1 MNYQQFI
8 EEVERR
14 VKEKIKGNETITVY
28 IHTAV
33 KNNGKER
40 KGITV
45 SEKGIHISPTIYL
58 EEYFQQFQEGKPIE
72 TIVEKILQLY
82 EEVKCSHPCEESL
95 LQNYEELK
103 GKFACKLIHR
113 GKNEKLLNDIPYVP
127 WMDLA
132 IVVFVLL
139 EVSPYGTATVL
150 VRKEHLEI
158 WGLTEAQLF
167 DEAKKN
173 TPILLPYQFCP
184 MRKLLREICPYAVD
198 EGEEEE
204 ESLYVLSNKLRS
216 FGAASMLY
224 EGILEKV
231 GQKLGENY
239 YILPSSIHE
248 VIVVPES
255 KSPVK
260 QDLEEM
266 VREINE
272 TQVEEEEVLS
282 DRVYYFSRKEN
293 RLFFE
298 KSIIQSTR
306 TKIFSLS
313 AFFNA

>member
-1 MNYQQFI
+1 M
-8 EEVERR
+8 R
-14 VKEKIKGNETITVY
+14 G
-28 IHTAV
+28 
-33 KNNGKER
+33 
-40 KGITV
+40 
-45 SEKGIHISPTIYL
+45 
-58 EEYFQQFQEGKPIE
+58 
-72 TIVEKILQLY
+72 
-82 EEVKCSHPCEESL
+82 ES
-95 LQNYEELK
+95 YEELK

-184 MRKLLREICPYAVD
+184 MRKLLQEICPYAVD

-224 EGILEKV
+224 DGILEKM

-293 RLFFE
+293 RLF
-298 KSIIQSTR
+298 
-306 TKIFSLS
+306 L
-313 AFFNA
+313 

>member
-72 TIVEKILQLY
+72 KIVEKILQLY

-103 GKFACKLIHR
+103 GKFACELIHR

-293 RLFFE
+293 RLF
-298 KSIIQSTR
+298 
-306 TKIFSLS
+306 L
-313 AFFNA
+313 

>member
-72 TIVEKILQLY
+72 KIVEKILQLY

-95 LQNYEELK
+95 LQNYKELK

-224 EGILEKV
+224 DGILEKV

-266 VREINE
+266 VRETNE

-293 RLFFE
+293 RLF
-298 KSIIQSTR
+298 
-306 TKIFSLS
+306 L
-313 AFFNA
+313 

>member
-72 TIVEKILQLY
+72 KIVEKILQLY

-132 IVVFVLL
+132 IVGFVLL

-293 RLFFE
+293 RLF
-298 KSIIQSTR
+298 
-306 TKIFSLS
+306 L
-313 AFFNA
+313 

>member
-14 VKEKIKGNETITVY
+14 VKEKIKGNETMTVY

-72 TIVEKILQLY
+72 KIVEKILQLY

-184 MRKLLREICPYAVD
+184 MRKLLQEICPYAVD

-293 RLFFE
+293 RLF
-298 KSIIQSTR
+298 
-306 TKIFSLS
+306 L
-313 AFFNA
+313 

>member
-72 TIVEKILQLY
+72 KIVEKILQLY

-132 IVVFVLL
+132 IVAFVLL

-293 RLFFE
+293 RLF
-298 KSIIQSTR
+298 
-306 TKIFSLS
+306 L
-313 AFFNA
+313 

>member
-72 TIVEKILQLY
+72 KIVEKILQLY

-224 EGILEKV
+224 DGILEKV

-293 RLFFE
+293 RL
-298 KSIIQSTR
+298 I
-306 TKIFSLS
+306 L
-313 AFFNA
+313 

>member
-72 TIVEKILQLY
+72 KIVEKILQLY

-113 GKNEKLLNDIPYVP
+113 GKNEKILNDIPYVP

-293 RLFFE
+293 RLF
-298 KSIIQSTR
+298 
-306 TKIFSLS
+306 L
-313 AFFNA
+313 